1 MDAPL
6 RQTVAQLLMEHPE
19 WSRNLRAMVEWEAA
33 HPVKGEDDQYSGFDW
48 ETVNTAP
55 SIMSALLSHGVLR
68 MIWKSRGAGKV
79 CRLASLEET
88 RAGLEATGQTTAGD
102 MPAAPDGVMSIE
114 GIFALVA
121 GHERAKGLLRLAL
134 GAEEPIHLVM
144 EGPPGTAKTTLLSE
158 IGKLPGGSLWTGST
172 TTRAGLV
179 DFLLQVRP
187 ELLVIDELEWMA
199 PADQSPLL
207 NLMEGGLV
215 TRLQHGRQ
223 ERLQLRTK
231 VFAGANDLRKV
242 PPAILSR
249 FTVLRFRAYTPQ
261 EFILAARQALQN
273 KFPWCGP
280 EQSLVVANAVVA
292 HSCDVRD
299 AIKVARFAGR
309 RVGDRMGVTP
319 DSVAEVVDYLWPPLE
334 GKVSPM
340 VRREVR

>member
-1 MDAPL
+1 MDVPL
-6 RQTVAQLLMEHPE
+6 RQTIAHLLMEHPE
-19 WSRNLRAMVEWEAA
+19 WARNLRAMVKWEQEN
-33 HPVKGEDDQYSGFDW
+33 PIKGETDIYSGFGW
-48 ETVNTAP
+48 EDVNTSP
-55 SIMSALLSHGVLR
+55 SIRTALLSHGVLTFR
-68 MIWKSRGAGKV
+68 YKSGRGGTF
-79 CRLASLEET
+79 CRLASVEET
-88 RAGLEATGQTTAGD
+88 KTALDLMGSAPEAPTEREHLPTID
-102 MPAAPDGVMSIE
+102 

-134 GAEEPIHLVM
+134 QAEEPLHIVM

-179 DFLLQVRP
+179 DFLMQVRP
-187 ELLVIDELEWMA
+187 DLLVIDELEWMA

-215 TRLQHGRQ
+215 TRLQHGKQ
-223 ERLQLRTK
+223 ERIQLKTK

-249 FTVLRFRAYTPQ
+249 FTVLRFRAYTPP
-261 EFILAARQALQN
+261 EFIMAARQALQN

-292 HSCDVRD
+292 RSCDVRD
-299 AIKVARFAGR
+299 AIKVARFAAR
-309 RVGDRMGVTP
+309 RVGATMGVTP